1 MSAGPDAPDRR
12 PATERGRATRQ
23 ALLDAGEKL
32 FGQEG
37 YHETSVADLTREAD
51 VGHGTFYLYFE
62 GKKELFREL
71 IRHLSHELRS
81 TIARAVEDLED
92 RFEVERVG
100 FETFFRFALE
110 HRDLYT
116 VVHQAAAVDPDL
128 WRWYYRRMGEGYTEG
143 IAGAVEAGQLRPLD
157 PEAVAYCLAGMGHML
172 GMRWVLWE
180 GEPPPESWMEDF
192 MSFLRHG
199 LAPAGG
205 RGADEGSAPGEAD
218 R

>member
-1 MSAGPDAPDRR
+1 MSADGADRS
-12 PATERGRATRQ
+12 PATERGRATKR
-23 ALLDAGEKL
+23 ALLEAGEKL
-32 FGQEG
+32 FGQDG

-81 TIARAVEDLED
+81 AIARAVEGVED
-92 RFEVERVG
+92 RFEVERIG
-100 FETFFRFALE
+100 FETFFRFTLE

-116 VVHQAAAVDPDL
+116 VVHQAAAVDPAL
-128 WRWYYRRMGEGYTEG
+128 SRWYYRRLGEGYTEG
-143 IAGAVEAGQLRPLD
+143 LAAAAAEGQIRDLD
-157 PEAVAYCLAGMGHML
+157 PEAMAYCLAGMGHMM

-180 GEPPPESWMEDF
+180 GEPPPDRWMEDF

-199 LAPAGG
+199 LAPEGG
-205 RGADEGSAPGEAD
+205 GDGGGGP
-218 R
+218 

>member
-1 MSAGPDAPDRR
+1 MGGAVSGEGEGSGPGRR
-12 PATERGRATRQ
+12 PATERGRATKR
-23 ALLDAGEKL
+23 ALLEAGEKL
-32 FGQEG
+32 FGRVG

-62 GKKELFREL
+62 GKRELFRDL

-81 TIARAVEDLED
+81 TIARAVEGIED

-116 VVHQAAAVDPDL
+116 VVHQAGAVDPDL
-128 WRWYYRRMGEGYTEG
+128 SRWYYRRLGEGYTEG
-143 IAGAVEAGQLRPLD
+143 LAEAAREGQIRDLD
-157 PEAVAYCLAGMGHML
+157 PEAMAYCLAGMGHMM

-180 GEPPPESWMEDF
+180 GEAPPEAWMEDF
-192 MSFLRHG
+192 MELLRHG
-199 LAPAGG
+199 LEPSPGPEEG
-205 RGADEGSAPGEAD
+205 R
-218 R
+218 

>member
-1 MSAGPDAPDRR
+1 MSAGSDAADRN
-12 PATERGRATRQ
+12 PTTGRGRATKR
-23 ALLDAGEKL
+23 ALLEAGEKL
-32 FGQEG
+32 FGRVG
-37 YHETSVADLTREAD
+37 YHETSVSDLTREAD

-81 TIARAVEDLED
+81 AIARAVEGVED
-92 RFEVERVG
+92 RFEVERIG

-116 VVHQAAAVDPDL
+116 VVHQAGAVDPSL
-128 WRWYYRRMGEGYTEG
+128 SRWYYRRLGEGYTEG
-143 IAGAVEAGQLRPLD
+143 LAAAAAEGQIRDLD
-157 PEAVAYCLAGMGHML
+157 PEAMAYCLAGMGHMM

-180 GEPPPESWMEDF
+180 GELPPDRWMDDF

-199 LAPAGG
+199 LAPGG
-205 RGADEGSAPGEAD
+205 DGGP
-218 R
+218 

>member
-1 MSAGPDAPDRR
+1 MSAGSDAPDRG
-12 PATERGRATRQ
+12 PTTERGRATKR
-23 ALLDAGEKL
+23 ALLEAGEKL
-32 FGQEG
+32 FGRVG
-37 YHETSVADLTREAD
+37 YHETSVSDLTREAD

-92 RFEVERVG
+92 RFEVERIG

-116 VVHQAAAVDPDL
+116 VVHQAAAVDPSL
-128 WRWYYRRMGEGYTEG
+128 SRWYYRRLGEGYTEG
-143 IAGAVEAGQLRPLD
+143 LVRDNLIPEELTGGEAMPRLD
-157 PEAVAYCLAGMGHML
+157 PEAVAYCLAGMGHMM

-180 GEPPPESWMEDF
+180 GELPPDRWMEDF

-199 LAPAGG
+199 LAPGG
-205 RGADEGSAPGEAD
+205 DGGED
-218 R
+218 GP

>member
-1 MSAGPDAPDRR
+1 MSADGADRS
-12 PATERGRATRQ
+12 PATERGRATKR
-23 ALLDAGEKL
+23 ALLEAGEKL
-32 FGQEG
+32 FGRDG

-81 TIARAVEDLED
+81 AIAREVEGVED
-92 RFEVERVG
+92 RFEVERIG
-100 FETFFRFALE
+100 FETFFRFTLD

-116 VVHQAAAVDPDL
+116 VVHQAAAVDPAL
-128 WRWYYRRMGEGYTEG
+128 SRWYYRRLGEGYTEG
-143 IAGAVEAGQLRPLD
+143 LAAAAAEGQIRDLD
-157 PEAVAYCLAGMGHML
+157 PEAMAYCLAGMGHMM

-180 GEPPPESWMEDF
+180 GEPPPDRWMEDF

-199 LAPAGG
+199 LEPGGDGDGGGAP
-205 RGADEGSAPGEAD
+205 
-218 R
+218 

>member
-1 MSAGPDAPDRR
+1 MTGAADGPDRR

-62 GKKELFREL
+62 GKKELFDEL

-81 TIARAVEDLED
+81 AIARAVEGLED
-92 RFEVERVG
+92 RFEIERVG

-116 VVHQAAAVDPDL
+116 VVHQAAAVDPEL
-128 WRWYYRRMGEGYTEG
+128 SRWYYRRLGEGYTEG
-143 IAGAVEAGQLRPLD
+143 LAAAAGEGQVRDLD
-157 PEAVAYCLAGMGHML
+157 PEAMAYCLAGMGHMV

-180 GEPPPESWMEDF
+180 GELPPERWMDDF

-199 LAPAGG
+199 LEPDGG
-205 RGADEGSAPGEAD
+205 PGEEG

>member
-1 MSAGPDAPDRR
+1 MTAGSGSSGGPEGR

-23 ALLDAGEKL
+23 ALLEAGEKL
-32 FGQEG
+32 FGRVG

-81 TIARAVEDLED
+81 TIARAVEGLED

-116 VVHQAAAVDPDL
+116 VVHQAGAVDPEL
-128 WRWYYRRMGEGYTEG
+128 SRWYYRRLGEGYAEG
-143 IAGAVEAGQLRPLD
+143 LAEAARAGQIRDLD

-180 GEPPPESWMEDF
+180 GESPPQAWMDDF

-199 LAPAGG
+199 LAPSRQPGSG
-205 RGADEGSAPGEAD
+205 R
-218 R
+218 